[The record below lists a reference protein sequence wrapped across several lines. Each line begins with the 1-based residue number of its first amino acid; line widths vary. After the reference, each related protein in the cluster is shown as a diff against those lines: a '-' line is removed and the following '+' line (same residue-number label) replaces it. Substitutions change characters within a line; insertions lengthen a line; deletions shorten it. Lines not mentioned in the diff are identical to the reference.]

1 MLKISELSGGIGAIV
16 SRKMSAMSSRKQIE
30 LTGARVRIIEL
41 LSLKLKHTILALFVL
56 SCLCAA
62 SRLTAEEVTG
72 SNTWDFAWHYMPE
85 PAGGYAV
92 VQTITCVPLPP
103 GAPIASKEEW
113 DKHFETTVF
122 NDRMNMIMNTGQNP
136 TNGTKL
142 LVKFFRGP
150 IYTSTNLLCP
160 WKNSATSSKNWVTV
174 ISTVDDT
181 RLAAGVDNGP
191 IYFSTNS
198 GVTWETITSP
208 GNHSFP
214 IVVGDGGC
222 TISAVQTI
230 LTNEQ
235 NAAASNW
242 YAVATGSDGS
252 GLIISGSDSVSSP
265 VLNISVLEN
274 QIVLSWPSSISG
286 YTLQDNH
293 DLTTTNWSDVNATP
307 SVFNGFNRVI
317 LPGNA
322 TQKFYRLKK

>member
-1 MLKISELSGGIGAIV
+1 
-16 SRKMSAMSSRKQIE
+16 
-30 LTGARVRIIEL
+30 
-41 LSLKLKHTILALFVL
+41 
-56 SCLCAA
+56 
-62 SRLTAEEVTG
+62 
-72 SNTWDFAWHYMPE
+72 
-85 PAGGYAV
+85 
-92 VQTITCVPLPP
+92 
-103 GAPIASKEEW
+103 
-113 DKHFETTVF
+113 
-122 NDRMNMIMNTGQNP
+122 
-136 TNGTKL
+136 
-142 LVKFFRGP
+142 
-150 IYTSTNLLCP
+150 
-160 WKNSATSSKNWVTV
+160 
-174 ISTVDDT
+174 VDDT